1 MPPEDPSPSPT
12 FITALSDAY
21 LVPRDDR
28 YAIFWRTAGRDLC
41 GVAPEVAEAALRGA
55 GPIVRLGS
63 WSGTIR
69 GRHDEW
75 SLWWSAGVPWAATS
89 DVDDGDQTL
98 LLIERWRAEVAR
110 AHARG
115 ESWDAG
121 PPADAQVPQRPAASG
136 GVVRGWLG
144 GLRSF
149 LLRG

>member
-1 MPPEDPSPSPT
+1 MPSEDPSASPT

-21 LVPRDDR
+21 LVPRDGR

-41 GVAPEVAEAALRGA
+41 GVDPDVAEAALRGS

-69 GRHDEW
+69 GRRDDW

-89 DVDDGDQTL
+89 DVDDGHHTL
-98 LLIERWRAEVAR
+98 RLIERWRAEVAR

-115 ESWDAG
+115 EPWDPG
-121 PPADAQVPQRPAASG
+121 PPAGAQVPERPSPSG
-136 GVVRGWLG
+136 TGVRARLG
-144 GLRSF
+144 GLRSL
-149 LLRG
+149 LLRR